1 MSYCFEGLDPGPY
14 RHLFSFDD
22 AELAQQGI
30 VRMTVDSPR
39 GFPCRV
45 TLTEA
50 QPGDNVLL
58 LNHASRTDAG
68 PYRATHAI
76 FVSESGSAAARYLDE
91 IPPALATRQLSLR
104 AFDAAGMMVAA
115 MLTEPGAAEDGLLTL
130 LDNPAVVEV
139 DAHNAVRGCFAARAR
154 RV

>member
-1 MSYCFEGLDPGPY
+1 MTYRFEGLDPAPY
-14 RHLFSFDD
+14 RQFFNLDD
-22 AELAQQGI
+22 AELAAQGI
-30 VRMTVDSPR
+30 VRMAVEQPV
-39 GFPCRV
+39 GYPCRV
-45 TLTEA
+45 TLAEA
-50 QPGDNVLL
+50 EPGDSVLL

-76 FVSESGSAAARYLDE
+76 FVSEGGSAAASYLDE

-104 AFDAAGMMVAA
+104 GFDAAGMMVAA

-130 LDNPAVVEV
+130 LDHPAIVEV